1 MNKLSKIQ
9 ENINLLKQKMADNA
23 KGNRLFEIF
32 GKLTV
37 LVEYDE
43 KHLGLKQNKESLDVH
58 FRSMKKGIV

>member
-1 MNKLSKIQ
+1 
-9 ENINLLKQKMADNA
+9 MADNA